1 MKENLKKIFY
11 IICLILIC
19 ILMFFWIDKKEGFHT
34 DEVFSYGTSN
44 CDDSNVYQIY
54 GGKDPDNEM
63 MLDKSIIKTIANVI
77 HYNLNK
83 DEFES
88 EYEEIRKTKSSVW
101 RTREEAKEYVTL
113 DKDEIFNYFVVYYNT
128 GEDVHPPLFY
138 FVVHLVS
145 SLIVGNFSKYIIFS
159 INLVFL
165 ILTLWIIRK
174 IFCVLKKEHLI
185 IPATLLYGLSIGA
198 ISTVMFQRMYM
209 MLTFFTVC
217 FLYVNLK
224 IYLNDFKLDK
234 KLKWQL
240 CLTILFG
247 FLTQYYFCIYAA
259 LVALLMLIFMIRRK
273 DKENIKRYIIQ
284 FIKMAI
290 IGIVIFIPCIYHIF
304 FSYRGIGG
312 VESEFNFIQKLYA
325 LVKNIFTAQFGS
337 IYLGIVCILIIAIIA
352 FVKRKSVKNK
362 ELLLMIILPVIIN
375 ILIIGKL
382 VPYRSVRYVMN
393 VLPLISIIIILILD
407 RLFIDKKKCSIVLTI
422 LSILLCM
429 FSNLITTPSYLYV
442 DYKEYKE
449 IANKYKNHKFVFVC
463 DGVFNHLKN
472 IEELMIYEES
482 LMVVPEKLDI
492 LTNDEKLKEED
503 EFILS
508 IQKWMRK

>member
-1 MKENLKKIFY
+1 MT
-11 IICLILIC
+11 LINP
-19 ILMFFWIDKKEGFHT
+19 
-34 DEVFSYGTSN
+34 SYSVKYLNGISFKANSQEIQPVSNPLSQQSKVSFRGT
-44 CDDSNVYQIY
+44 
-54 GGKDPDNEM
+54 EA
-63 MLDKSIIKTIANVI
+63 LAA
-77 HYNLNK
+77 YNYSL
-83 DEFES
+83 
-88 EYEEIRKTKSSVW
+88 VH
-101 RTREEAKEYVTL
+101 
-113 DKDEIFNYFVVYYNT
+113 KDEIFNYFIVYYNT

-138 FVVHLVS
+138 FAIHLVS
-145 SLIVGNFSKYIIFS
+145 SLVVGNFSKYIIFF
-159 INLVFL
+159 INLIFL
-165 ILTLWIIRK
+165 LLSLWILRK
-174 IFCVLKKEHLI
+174 IMCVLKKEHLI
-185 IPATLLYGLSIGA
+185 IPVTLLYGLSIGA

-209 MLTFFTVC
+209 MLTFFSIS

-224 IYLNDFKLDK
+224 IYFNNFKLDK

-240 CLTILFG
+240 CLIILFG

-273 DKENIKRYIIQ
+273 NKENIKKYILQ

-312 VESEFNFIQKLYA
+312 VESEFGFIPKIYA
-325 LVKNIFTAQFGS
+325 LITSILKAQFGS
-337 IYLGIVCILIIAIIA
+337 IYLGIIAIILIGIIS
-352 FVKRKSVKNK
+352 VLNCKKVKNK
-362 ELLLMIILPVIIN
+362 ELSLLLVLPVIID

-382 VPYRSVRYVMN
+382 VPYRSIRYVMN

-407 RLFIDKKKCSIVLTI
+407 KIFTNKKKSFIISTI
-422 LSILLCM
+422 LSMLICI
-429 FSNLITTPSYLYV
+429 FSNIITTPSYLYV

-449 IANKYKNHKFVFVC
+449 IANKYKDYKFVFVC

-482 LMVVPEKLDI
+482 LMIVPEKLDR
-492 LTNDEKLKEED
+492 LTNDEKLQEED
-503 EFILS
+503 AFVLS